1 MITTTRIEQLIKN
14 TLQEKNCF
22 VVELAVNETNNISL
36 KIDSLQGVTMAD
48 CIDFSR
54 AIEHNLDRE
63 IEDFQL
69 NVSSPGLDKPFIVK
83 EQYIKNIGR
92 NVKVTRVEGN
102 VIKGILTAVNDD
114 DIIIEFSYKEK
125 IEGKKKKQIIT
136 KQEKILFNNIK
147 ETTIII
153 SFKK

>member
-1 MITTTRIEQLIKN
+1 
-14 TLQEKNCF
+14 
-22 VVELAVNETNNISL
+22 
-36 KIDSLQGVTMAD
+36 MAD

>member
-1 MITTTRIEQLIKN
+1 MITTTKIEQLIKN

>member
-1 MITTTRIEQLIKN
+1 MITTATIAQLIKN

-22 VVELAVNETNNISL
+22 VVELTVNEANNISL
-36 KIDSLQGVTMAD
+36 AIDSQNGVTMSD
-48 CIDFSR
+48 CIAFSK

-63 IEDFQL
+63 LEDFQL
-69 NVSSPGLDKPFIVK
+69 NVSSPGLNKPFKVK
-83 EQYIKNIGR
+83 AQYLKNIGK
-92 NVKVTRVEGN
+92 NIKVKQIEGN
-102 VIKGILTAVNDD
+102 ITKGILTAVNED
-114 DIIIEFSYKEK
+114 DITVENSYKEK
-125 IEGKKKKQIIT
+125 IEGKKKKQTIT